1 MQLSYN
7 GTDLNSVTK
16 FEAPKPETRQGYSMV
31 LWSTFFLM
39 LSYHQQHA
47 HHNHHHHHHHRRHHR
62 HRHRQ
67 NVQHRRQGTGS
78 HKSNNHNEQAS
89 DEHYDQSYCD
99 MGIAELLALVAHAK
113 WLQESRQSK
122 LRMICPGTQ
131 FSPSSFRAAR
141 AASLSASSVTP
152 LGALHRK
159 VEMPAAL
166 FKPS

>member
-1 MQLSYN
+1 MRITN
-7 GTDLNSVTK
+7 IIVITTTTATIATGIDRTC
-16 FEAPKPETRQGYSMV
+16 
-31 LWSTFFLM
+31 ST
-39 LSYHQQHA
+39 
-47 HHNHHHHHHHRRHHR
+47 
-62 HRHRQ
+62 
-67 NVQHRRQGTGS
+67 VV
-78 HKSNNHNEQAS
+78 NHNEQAS
-89 DEHYDQSYCD
+89 DEHHDQSYCD

-113 WLQESRQSK
+113 SLQESRQSK